1 MTRMSQ
7 TGMSQ
12 TGMSRSQLTGVACL
26 LLFVAL
32 LWLQPLVTLN
42 LGHQNDIPVHLRWA
56 EQFLAALR
64 EGWVLP
70 RWAYASRLGMGDPTF
85 YYYQPLF
92 YYLSSAF
99 ALLGAGAERALLLA
113 AAVPYVLLGGVVY
126 FYFLRAYP
134 NRYAILGTLFVVG
147 CPLLFFL
154 SVYMAAFPWTLSLPF
169 SILFIAE
176 STKDRPRPAWLAVT
190 LALVCLSHLLSGFMT
205 LLCTGLGRLVF
216 AFPHRRTLAGNLQW
230 LGGIVLGLALG
241 AFFVY
246 PAVTQLDLITPAGWT
261 QGNGFD
267 WHKCFAFPT
276 FTARLYTVHW
286 FGIQWPL
293 ALLALAMSVV
303 GVVQG
308 RYGQLTPVQVRA
320 RRMAIVA
327 LAAVAFASELAYPL
341 YAHIGAMEKIQFP
354 YRFIFLACLLGNIA
368 FAVFVSEGAWTRW
381 GKVMRVVA
389 LLLVAAQV
397 GQAAVIQFGLH
408 RGGERLPTREKFMQG
423 NFGQPEYVPA
433 VAQPGWKDYAQD
445 GKLAG
450 ECARLG
456 VQCEAIAHRT
466 HDFTATITT
475 AQAVSLR
482 LPVFAFPAWRV
493 AVDGVRQA
501 NRPDADS
508 GLVRVEVPAGRHV
521 VTLGWTRQPAEMA
534 GLWISVVALLVLAG
548 LVLRSRRGAAAPRGA
563 MAPVR

>member
-1 MTRMSQ
+1 MTRGPQ
-7 TGMSQ
+7 TGL
-12 TGMSRSQLTGVACL
+12 SRSQLAGAACL
-26 LLFVAL
+26 LLFVLL
-32 LWLQPLVTLN
+32 LWLQPLVTLS

-56 EQFLAALR
+56 DQFLAALR

-92 YYLSSAF
+92 YYVSSAF
-99 ALLGAGAERALLLA
+99 ALLGARSEYALMLA

-205 LLCTGLGRLVF
+205 LLCTGLGRLIF
-216 AFPHRRTLAGNLQW
+216 AFPSRRTLPGHVQW
-230 LGGIVLGLALG
+230 AIGIVLGLALS

-246 PAVTQLDLITPAGWT
+246 PAVTQLDLITPTGWT

-276 FTARLYTVHW
+276 FTARLYTMHW

-293 ALLALAMSVV
+293 ALLALAMSIV
-303 GVVQG
+303 GVMQG

-341 YAHIGAMEKIQFP
+341 YAHVGAMQKIQFP
-354 YRFIFLACLLGNIA
+354 YRFIFLACLLGNIS

-381 GKVMRVVA
+381 GKIMRAVA

-408 RGGERLPTREKFMQG
+408 RSGERLPTREKFVQG

-433 VAQPGWKDYAQD
+433 VARPAWKTYAEN
-445 GKLAG
+445 GKLPG

-456 VQCEAIAHRT
+456 LQCEAIQHRT
-466 HDFTATITT
+466 HDFTATIT
-475 AQAVSLR
+475 APQAVSVR
-482 LPVFAFPAWRV
+482 LPLFAFPAWRV
-493 AVDGVRQA
+493 SVDGAQQA
-501 NRPDADS
+501 NRPDADT
-508 GLVRVEVPAGRHV
+508 GLVRVDVPAGRHV
-521 VTLGWTRQPAEMA
+521 VTLGWARTKAETA
-534 GLWISVVALLVLAG
+534 GLWISAVALLVLAA
-548 LVLRSRRGAAAPRGA
+548 LMLWSRRNAAVPQAA
-563 MAPVR
+563 VASVQ

>member
-1 MTRMSQ
+1 MTRV
-7 TGMSQ
+7 
-12 TGMSRSQLTGVACL
+12 SRSQWAGAACL
-26 LLFVAL
+26 LLFVLL
-32 LWLQPLVTLN
+32 LWAQPLATLS

-64 EGWVLP
+64 EGWALP

-99 ALLGAGAERALLLA
+99 ALLGARPERALMLA
-113 AAVPYVLLGGVVY
+113 AAVPYVLLGAVVY
-126 FYFLRAYP
+126 FYILRAYA

-147 CPLLFFL
+147 CPLLYFL

-169 SILFIAE
+169 SVLFITE
-176 STKDRPRPAWLAVT
+176 STRDRPRPAWLAVT
-190 LALVCLSHLLSGFMT
+190 LCLVCLSHLLSGFMT
-205 LLCTGLGRLVF
+205 LLCTGLGRLIF
-216 AFPHRRTLAGNLQW
+216 AFPNRRTLPGHVQW
-230 LGGIVLGLALG
+230 GLGIVLGLALS

-246 PAVTQLDLITPAGWT
+246 PAVMQLNLITPTGWT

-276 FTARLYTVHW
+276 FTAKLYTVHW

-293 ALLALAMSVV
+293 ALLALAMSIV

-308 RYGQLTPVQVRA
+308 RYGQLTPAQVRA
-320 RRMAIVA
+320 RRMAIIA

-341 YAHIGAMEKIQFP
+341 YAHVGAMQKIQFP
-354 YRFIFLACLLGNIA
+354 YRFIFLAGLLGNIA
-368 FAVFVSEGAWTRW
+368 CAVFVSEGAWTRW
-381 GKVMRVVA
+381 GKVMRAAA
-389 LLLVAAQV
+389 LLLVLAQI

-408 RGGERLPTREKFMQG
+408 RSGERLLTRDQFMKG

-433 VAQPGWKDYAQD
+433 VARPEWKTYAQD
-445 GKLAG
+445 GALPA

-456 VQCEAIAHRT
+456 VQCDAVSHRT
-466 HDFTATITT
+466 HDFAATITAPNAT
-475 AQAVSLR
+475 SVR

-493 AVDGVRQA
+493 AVDGVQQPT
-501 NRPDADS
+501 RPDDAS
-508 GLVRVEVPAGRHV
+508 GLVRVDLPAGRHV
-521 VTLGWTRQPAEMA
+521 VTLAWSRLPAEIA
-534 GLWISVVALLVLAG
+534 GLWISGVALLVLIG
-548 LVLRSRRGAAAPRGA
+548 VLLWSRRSVGVPQAVVAAN
-563 MAPVR
+563 